1 MASKMITKEEI
12 KREVDNLPINLLDE
26 VYSYLK
32 NVSLINKKELSEEE
46 NKKRW
51 KEWWDNPETTAS
63 ADFMIER
70 VQPPLEIREKMFD

>member
-1 MASKMITKEEI
+1 MITKEEI
-12 KREVDNLPINLLDE
+12 KREVDNLPTNLLDE

-32 NVSLINKKELSEEE
+32 NVSLISKEELSEEE

-51 KEWWDNPETTAS
+51 EEWWNNPETTAS